1 MASRPPIRTGK
12 ALKRRGRLE
21 ELTGSLGRE
30 VEAPVEEIGAA
41 RRSSGGSSGVVAL
54 CTRERK
60 EKWCGVKRRSCC
72 PFIGRRGK
80 GRRRARWCAA
90 RLVALAPLMARA
102 AAWCTAVSGER
113 KG

>member
-41 RRSSGGSSGVVAL
+41 AL
-54 CTRERK
+54 
-60 EKWCGVKRRSCC
+60 
-72 PFIGRRGK
+72 
-80 GRRRARWCAA
+80 RRRAVLRWCCA
-90 RLVALAPLMARA
+90 
-102 AAWCTAVSGER
+102 G
-113 KG
+113 G